1 MDSGPVGN
9 DPSGRLSLS
18 AFTNPWG
25 LLVLPGA
32 LFLIAFFGYP
42 LAEMAVRSVTD
53 PSPANYQIFFSSP
66 VYLRTLLTTL
76 EISLLVTV
84 VCLVLGYL
92 YAYVMSLASPRV
104 AGVMIVLVLLPFW
117 SSSLV
122 RVFAWTLWL
131 DDVGVINTMLRDL
144 GLTQAPLMLMR
155 NTLGVTIGMSQVLLP
170 YMVLPL
176 YAVMRRI
183 DRDLPAA
190 AAGLG
195 ASPMA
200 AFRRVFFPLS
210 LPGVYAGALLVFV
223 LSLGFYIAPA
233 VLGGSENTMLSQL
246 IIDEVQVQLQFGVGS
261 AISIVLLAI
270 TLIILWLGTRF
281 VSINM
286 VIGSRE

>member
-18 AFTNPWG
+18 AFTNAWG
-25 LLVLPGA
+25 LLVLPGV